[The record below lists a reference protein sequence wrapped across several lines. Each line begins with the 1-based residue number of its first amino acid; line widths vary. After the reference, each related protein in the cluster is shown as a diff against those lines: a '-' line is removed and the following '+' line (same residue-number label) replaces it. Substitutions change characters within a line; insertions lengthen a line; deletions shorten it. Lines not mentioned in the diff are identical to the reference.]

1 MIVRVKLKEH
11 SEDVLNLLE
20 QNVPKALTAAGIK
33 AVNLILWQM
42 RQGFGRPIRK
52 SGDLQRDVNYKV
64 RGADHAVD
72 IGNSLEY
79 STFVHEGT
87 RRMPA
92 RPYITRAL
100 TGDDHEDQLSK
111 AIAEALKTGF
121 E

>member
-1 MIVRVKLKEH
+1 MIVHVKLKDH
-11 SEDVLNLLE
+11 SEDVLKLLE
-20 QNVPKALTAAGIK
+20 QNVTKALTAAGIK

-52 SGDLQRDVNYKV
+52 RGDLQRDVNYQV
-64 RGADHAVD
+64 READHAVD

-87 RRMPA
+87 SRMPA

-111 AIAEALKTGF
+111 AIADALKTGF
-121 E
+121 D